1 MWRVIIDYYSQGHWI
16 KLLSFPRDKLR
27 GAGCF
32 PVGLSET
39 FYAAFSK
46 NYQER
51 IGRRN
56 VRSQRPADSETAIPS
71 KHSQNLDMQKT
82 QMRRGAWARFSGT
95 RGCGFKTGDAG
106 AYHVGFTL
114 GISGCETFFTCDMR
128 ARLHRLWRGV
138 QVGRGWT
145 QASAQ
150 TPSTGFS
157 PSSSSSVADRARR
170 QALTLLCARL
180 LLASAG
186 RFHTNGMASRP
197 AGRGP
202 SS

>member
-1 MWRVIIDYYSQGHWI
+1 MSVGTQARDSGTHINHVRRVIIDYYSQGHWI

-51 IGRRN
+51 ISRRN
-56 VRSQRPADSETAIPS
+56 VRPQRPADSETAIPS
-71 KHSQNLDMQKT
+71 KHSQNSDMRET
-82 QMRRGAWARFSGT
+82 QMQRGAWARFSGT
-95 RGCGFKTGDAG
+95 RGCGFKTGVLDTG

-128 ARLHRLWRGV
+128 KASGFGEACRLDVVGLRRAPKRL
-138 QVGRGWT
+138 
-145 QASAQ
+145 
-150 TPSTGFS
+150 P
-157 PSSSSSVADRARR
+157 RA
-170 QALTLLCARL
+170 
-180 LLASAG
+180 
-186 RFHTNGMASRP
+186 FHLP
-197 AGRGP
+197 HP
-202 SS
+202 PL